1 MTNLISLIW
10 LELQNLETIGV
21 VFGIISVYLTV
32 KENPWCWLL
41 GIINIIIFGIIFY
54 QSGIFGQFF
63 LQVFFF
69 ILNVYGWYE
78 WIYGKEENQKIK
90 ITRLKKKHY
99 LTVFVILIF
108 STILIDRGIKFISEK
123 ENFTFLDSIITSISF
138 VSQFFLARKIFE
150 SWILWIIVDIL
161 SIVLFIQTGLYKI
174 SFFYFIL
181 LILATSAYY
190 YRTPYATSR

>member
-1 MTNLISLIW
+1 MTHLISLIW

-21 VFGIISVYLTV
+21 IFGIISVYLTV

-41 GIINIIIFGIIFY
+41 GIINVIIFGFIFY
-54 QSGIFGQFF
+54 QSSIFGQFF

-108 STILIDRGIKFISEK
+108 STILIDRGIKLISEK

-181 LILATSAYY
+181 LILATSGYI
-190 YRTPYATSR
+190 SWQKKIEQ